1 MIIRLLFI
9 IIFIFSC
16 KTEPIRQQI
25 EVGKT
30 IKIQPSNFSI
40 NDKDLVFL
48 WSSPNGPANSKPIY
62 NIENNKMLFTPDI
75 SGNYEISV
83 MIESA
88 NNNSIYEETFLFN
101 ATGVSKNTNKPIQ
114 ENNLTQTKKSNTSKH
129 KFTIQVASWPT
140 LEQAR
145 LDQIDLR
152 ESGYDAYTEQYYI
165 KSKDQLWWRVRVGNF
180 SNKSIAI
187 EVKNKLSKDRGNDLW
202 IDFIN

>member
-30 IKIQPSNFSI
+30 IKVQPSNFSI

-48 WSSPNGPANSKPIY
+48 WSSPNGPPNSKPIY
-62 NIENNKMLFTPDI
+62 SIENNKMLFTPDI
-75 SGNYEISV
+75 SGNYEISL

-101 ATGVSKNTNKPIQ
+101 ATGVSKNTNKSIK
-114 ENNLTQTKKSNTSKH
+114 EINLTQTKKSNKSNH

-180 SNKSIAI
+180 SDKSIAI

>member
-9 IIFIFSC
+9 LIFTFSC

-30 IKIQPSNFSI
+30 IKVQPSNFSI
-40 NDKDLVFL
+40 DDKDLVFL
-48 WSSPNGPANSKPIY
+48 WSSPNGPTNSKPIY
-62 NIENNKMLFTPDI
+62 SIDSNKMLFSPDV
-75 SGNYEISV
+75 SGNYEISL

-101 ATGVSKNTNKPIQ
+101 ASGISKNTNKAIQ
-114 ENNLTQTKKSNTSKH
+114 ENNLTQTKKSNKRNH
-129 KFTIQVASWPT
+129 KYTIQVASWPT

-152 ESGYDAYTEQYYI
+152 ENGYDAYTEQYYI

-180 SNKSIAI
+180 SDKRIAI
-187 EVKNKLSKDRGNDLW
+187 KIKNKLSIDRGNDLW